1 MHHIIS
7 LDGIVSSQNYMYF
20 LDAIELKRLLLCYF
34 YDGILKVLISPSGF
48 IGFDHVTNQIYI
60 SIHIQKWYLISKRNS
75 VSYNHVHNRGRLWSF
90 KCSCVLLP
98 FVGFHFHQSILC
110 EISCVTLYEK
120 VNRGFNFSYYC
131 WKHLLY
137 SCRLD
142 WSSCRNVRHRIK
154 NCWQVHEQYIH
165 VALIDINMLQKKI
178 FIFNSWDY
186 FYLHD
191 KSTQW
196 SDKSTWITD
205 KSK

>member
-1 MHHIIS
+1 MDLITWPTKFIS
-7 LDGIVSSQNYMYF
+7 QYTSKN
-20 LDAIELKRLLLCYF
+20 
-34 YDGILKVLISPSGF
+34 GILLVKEIVYPTITYTTAGAFGAL
-48 IGFDHVTNQIYI
+48 
-60 SIHIQKWYLISKRNS
+60 
-75 VSYNHVHNRGRLWSF
+75 
-90 KCSCVLLP
+90 CVLLP

-110 EISCVTLYEK
+110 EISCVTVYEK

-165 VALIDINMLQKKI
+165 VALIDINMLKKRYL
-178 FIFNSWDY
+178 FNSWDY

-205 KSK
+205 KWK